1 MLERSG
7 QMAFH
12 ICITYLPRHY
22 NEKIH
27 DVPNIPEIGVFM
39 QNKP

>member
-1 MLERSG
+1 MCFENSLLV
-7 QMAFH
+7 H
-12 ICITYLPRHY
+12 YLPRNY